1 MADEQQDGVV
11 NQISEPPSWGGQI
24 FWSALVV
31 GAALAVGGLLCLG
44 YASISST
51 VALLVLCSGLGIIFG
66 AFGSTAT
73 IHYKG
78 VVVAGVAAVAIV
90 LLWFVDSLIQD
101 DFVQGEIDGDI
112 TGSQIHIRGDR
123 VYLGAVNDGRFE
135 FIVVGKEIKRSRLEA
150 TFYFPPDEDG
160 RGEEEMIF
168 ECIEKRTLEPFLG
181 SGRLIQWRFDRQ
193 HGELRTDDGE
203 LVSLI
208 GPCPARSAGT
218 PAAWNDWH
226 VFPSAWA
233 AEAEATDIGQSLQ
246 DLRSGSTNVRRDAR
260 QSLAAQGPAITKPLL
275 AELRRDPD
283 SYRTRLGV
291 VVALTEMLR
300 EHKAQA
306 AEIAAQIDDN
316 DLARLTDAA
325 GDPDRTIRVYA
336 SEFLYDLADPRTVP
350 LALERL
356 GGAGDNE
363 RFNLILVL
371 KGTYPRL
378 QPETKRQVDA
388 ELTELRGAVGPKTQ
402 ELIDSFV
409 IG

>member
-1 MADEQQDGVV
+1 MADGQQDGVI

-24 FWSALVV
+24 FWSALLV

-90 LLWFVDSLIQD
+90 LMWFVDSLIQD

-168 ECIEKRTLEPFLG
+168 ECIEKKKLEPFLG
-181 SGRLIQWRFDRQ
+181 SGRLIQWRFDRE

-226 VFPSAWA
+226 ILPSALA
-233 AEAEATDIGQSLQ
+233 AEPEATDIDQSLQ

-300 EHKAQA
+300 EHKGQA
-306 AEIAAQIDDN
+306 AEIAAQLDDD
-316 DLARLTDAA
+316 DLALLTDAA
-325 GDPDRTIRVYA
+325 GDPDRTVRVYA

-356 GGAGDNE
+356 GDAGDNE

-388 ELTELRGAVGPKTQ
+388 ELTGLRGAVGQKTQ

-409 IG
+409 VG

>member
-1 MADEQQDGVV
+1 MADEQQAGAID
-11 NQISEPPSWGGQI
+11 QISEPPSWGGQI

-168 ECIEKRTLEPFLG
+168 ECIEKKKLEPFLG
-181 SGRLIQWRFDRQ
+181 SGRLIQWRFDRE

-226 VFPSAWA
+226 ILPSALA
-233 AEAEATDIGQSLQ
+233 AEPEATDIDQSLQ
-246 DLRSGSTNVRRDAR
+246 DLRSGSTSVRRDAR

-306 AEIAAQIDDN
+306 AEIAAQLDDD
-316 DLARLTDAA
+316 DLALLTDAA
-325 GDPDRTIRVYA
+325 GDPDRTVRVYA
-336 SEFLYDLADPRTVP
+336 SEFLFDLADPRTVP

-356 GGAGDNE
+356 GDAGDNE

-378 QPETKRQVDA
+378 QPETKRQVDV
-388 ELTELRGAVGPKTQ
+388 ELTGLRGAVGHKTQ

-409 IG
+409 VG